1 MTVNLNLTVNDVAIN
16 TDYFVARFINHTIS
30 GMVESLEGTGRV
42 KELDLTIEDDLLS
55 IQLNGRSVP
64 VNDFVTK
71 IFKSTLQGVLSP
83 LKGVTSAIRKVDIR
97 IRK

>member
-1 MTVNLNLTVNDVAIN
+1 MTVQLNLTVNDVPIN
-16 TDYFVARFINHTIS
+16 TDYFVARFVNHTVS

-42 KELDLTIEDDLLS
+42 KELDLTIEDDRLS
-55 IQLNGRSVP
+55 ILFNGKSIP
-64 VNDFVTK
+64 VNEFVTK

-83 LKGVTSAIRKVDIR
+83 LKGVTTPIRKVDIR